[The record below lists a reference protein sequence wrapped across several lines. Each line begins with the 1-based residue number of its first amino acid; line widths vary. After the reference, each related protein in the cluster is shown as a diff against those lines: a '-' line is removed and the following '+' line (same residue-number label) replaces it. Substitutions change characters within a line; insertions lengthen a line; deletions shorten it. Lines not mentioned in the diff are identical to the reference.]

1 MTTLLS
7 LIFCLAQSRVE
18 LIDGN
23 QVIGEL
29 KSLNLTEAVIN
40 TNDEELTL
48 KANQIFNVIPQRTSR
63 LNEASIALDNG
74 NFQNACNILED
85 YAENTS
91 DWQKEYASLLAAEA
105 YRDWASQD
113 INQAASALSKLES
126 FINSF
131 PNSFWIPRAQM
142 AYAELLA
149 KNGKIDEATGLMS
162 TLSDKAFELQLPQHI
177 DLQANVMR
185 CEAFLIGNQA
195 QVAQSRLKS
204 LETKI
209 NSVLND
215 SETPP
220 SMYSL
225 VKELQAKV
233 QIMTGRA
240 LEATEGLRGAK
251 SYWDTL
257 ATNSSAGP
265 TARAAAWLGLAEIE
279 LEAQNYRA
287 AQLQLAKVIALM
299 PESNQVTPK
308 ALYQLA
314 KVSKQ
319 LTDKSTQSS
328 SVQKL
333 KNLFPLSSWTI
344 KADSEGL

>member
-1 MTTLLS
+1 
-7 LIFCLAQSRVE
+7 
-18 LIDGN
+18 
-23 QVIGEL
+23 
-29 KSLNLTEAVIN
+29 
-40 TNDEELTL
+40 
-48 KANQIFNVIPQRTSR
+48 
-63 LNEASIALDNG
+63 
-74 NFQNACNILED
+74 
-85 YAENTS
+85 
-91 DWQKEYASLLAAEA
+91 
-105 YRDWASQD
+105 
-113 INQAASALSKLES
+113 
-126 FINSF
+126 
-131 PNSFWIPRAQM
+131 
-142 AYAELLA
+142 
-149 KNGKIDEATGLMS
+149 
-162 TLSDKAFELQLPQHI
+162 
-177 DLQANVMR
+177 
-185 CEAFLIGNQA
+185 
-195 QVAQSRLKS
+195 
-204 LETKI
+204 
-209 NSVLND
+209 
-215 SETPP
+215 
-220 SMYSL
+220 
-225 VKELQAKV
+225 
-233 QIMTGRA
+233 MTGRA